1 MKQILL
7 VICFCLFAQFS
18 VAQWAMNKDTINSLN
33 QQRLQ
38 TNKRGMT
45 ILTSWGAA
53 NTLAGGIGY
62 FTANTQEWKA
72 FHGMN
77 AIWGITNFGLG
88 VLGRYGVKREL
99 AADYSCGELLHRY
112 EADKRLFLINGGLDL
127 LYIGTG
133 VFLKEHAKTRANPAT
148 WKGFGNSILI
158 QGAFLLLFDGTMYLS
173 HQSKDKRWYKL
184 LNGICVTGNGVGV
197 NYTF

>member
-1 MKQILL
+1 MKHILL
-7 VICFCLFAQFS
+7 SLCCCLFAQITF
-18 VAQWAMNKDTINSLN
+18 AQGYLDKDTVKNLN
-33 QQRLQ
+33 NLRLQ

-45 ILTSWGAA
+45 ILSTWGTV
-53 NTLAGGIGY
+53 NTVAGGVGY

-72 FHGMN
+72 FHSMN
-77 AIWGITNFGLG
+77 AIWGITNLGLG
-88 VLGRYGVKREL
+88 LMGRYGVKREL

-112 EADKRLFLINGGLDL
+112 EADKRLFLINGGLDF

-133 VFLKEHAKTRANPAT
+133 VFLKEQAKTRTNPAT
-148 WKGFGNSILI
+148 WNGFGNSILI
-158 QGAFLLLFDGTMYLS
+158 QGIFLLGFDATMYFS

-184 LNGICVTGNGVGV
+184 LNGLCVTGNGVGF